1 MKPIVSRSLL
11 ATALIPVALLTAPA
25 ASAAAPDD
33 VTATVLV
40 SGHTVYVT
48 IDNQLP
54 ITLGCFADAYG
65 ASRNYAGSGTVEPGG
80 TKTFRLYEYAE
91 IQGRVRVIGNR
102 LPDGAYDIHWR
113 CQDDRDFDQ
122 PWGTPPISGVWG
134 TVPAAEPPARP
145 IAVSVP
151 GPGPDGPD
159 DLPGTGVTGSLDNL
173 FGS

>member
-11 ATALIPVALLTAPA
+11 ATALIPVALLTAPP

-33 VTATVLV
+33 VTATVAV

-48 IDNQLP
+48 IDNRLP
-54 ITLGCFADAYG
+54 ITLGCSAYPRHG
-65 ASRNYAGSGTVEPGG
+65 TGSYSGFDYVEPGG

-91 IQGRVRVIGNR
+91 VQGGVKVVGTR
-102 LPDGAYDIHWR
+102 LADGAYDIQWR
-113 CQDDRDFDQ
+113 CQDARDIGL
-122 PWGTPPISGVWG
+122 PSGTPPASGEWG
-134 TVPAAEPPARP
+134 TIPVAEYPAQP

-151 GPGPDGPD
+151 AAGPDGPD
-159 DLPGTGVTGSLDNL
+159 LPGTGATGSLDNL